1 MKHSKH
7 TPVQEDVSLLKPH
20 SKGGGGG
27 KRERERNTFALGSWN
42 GVKGRGERGER
53 EDPLKGRR
61 LQEEEREEKKKLAFK
76 KKKHTQRMHYTV

>member
-1 MKHSKH
+1 MFHFSNH
-7 TPVQEDVSLLKPH
+7 TAKEE
-20 SKGGGGG
+20 GGE

-76 KKKHTQRMHYTV
+76 KKTHAANALHSISVSEKER

>member
-1 MKHSKH
+1 MFHFSNH
-7 TPVQEDVSLLKPH
+7 TAKEE
-20 SKGGGGG
+20 GGG

-76 KKKHTQRMHYTV
+76 KKKTHAANALHSISVSEKER